1 MNSVW
6 FLWRSGLTKP
16 WATTRYFVRERDKA
30 LREKKIKQHLLAHGA
45 LACSTCGGQRYFP
58 SSTASNTSSECL
70 KGADVTPVSVP
81 NG

>member
-1 MNSVW
+1 MNQCGP
-6 FLWRSGLTKP
+6 LWRSRLTKP

-30 LREKKIKQHLLAHGA
+30 LREKKIKQHLLACGA

-70 KGADVTPVSVP
+70 
-81 NG
+81 